1 MTTEQ
6 KRKNMKKFQTLTKA
20 EIQVMN
26 ILWELDGGGCIHDI
40 IERYDEPKP
49 AYSTVATFL
58 KILYNKEFVGYRKL
72 KGKTFTYYPLITRAE
87 YTRMVMKD
95 VQDSFFG
102 GSGTSMIKFFV
113 EKETLTSQEIDELI
127 ELINSK

>member
-1 MTTEQ
+1 M
-6 KRKNMKKFQTLTKA
+6 RKFQTLTKA
-20 EIQVMN
+20 EMQVMN

-58 KILYNKEFVGYRKL
+58 KILYNKEFVGHRKL

-95 VQDSFFG
+95 VKESFFG
-102 GSGTSMIKFFV
+102 GSGSSMIKFFV
-113 EKETLTSQEIDELI
+113 DREEFSREEIDELI

>member
-1 MTTEQ
+1 
-6 KRKNMKKFQTLTKA
+6 MKKFQTLTKA

-26 ILWELDGGGCIHDI
+26 ILWDLDSGGCIHDI
-40 IERYDEPKP
+40 IELYDEPKP

-58 KILYNKEFVGYRKL
+58 KILYNKGIVDYRKL
-72 KGKTFTYYPLITRAE
+72 KGKTFTYFPTITLAE

-102 GSGTSMIKFFV
+102 GSGSSMIKFFV
-113 EKETLTSQEIDELI
+113 DKEQLSREEIDELI
-127 ELINSK
+127 ELINNK

>member
-1 MTTEQ
+1 
-6 KRKNMKKFQTLTKA
+6 MKKFQTLTKA

-26 ILWELDGGGCIHDI
+26 ILWDLPSGGTIHEI
-40 IERYDEPKP
+40 IEHYNEPKP

-58 KILYNKEFVGYRKL
+58 KILYNKEIVDYRKL
-72 KGKTFTYYPLITRAE
+72 KGKTFTYFPKITRAE

-102 GSGTSMIKFFV
+102 GSGSSMIKFFV
-113 EKETLTSQEIDELI
+113 DKEQLSREEIDELI
-127 ELINSK
+127 ELINNK